1 MADNTPQAVNHGPIS
16 RAGHALG
23 EASERGLGWGTLG
36 FIAGVGLAAALIAA
50 PFALGWLA
58 SGGSLLGI
66 ELGVSLF
73 GGGTGAG
80 ILTGVVTAPFTWP
93 AAGATLVAS
102 TAIGT
107 GIGAYRGASKSADRT
122 SREQAA
128 YEFESAKAARMAEN
142 RAQFAAMMMGPE
154 QQQPGMA
161 QPGVAYPPEAYGQMP
176 AGYGQPQ
183 VAPTDAQMLPPDGRG
198 GQAEDQDRQA
208 SSNPN
213 IPMNQI
219 AADSVQHTRLTPEMA
234 VAKG

>member
-36 FIAGVGLAAALIAA
+36 FIAGAGLVAALIAA

-58 SGGSLLGI
+58 SG
-66 ELGVSLF
+66 LF
-73 GGGTGAG
+73 GGSTVAGIITGVATAVSISIGTG
-80 ILTGVVTAPFTWP
+80 GVGTA
-93 AAGATLVAS
+93 LVAS

-128 YEFESAKAARMAEN
+128 YEFEAAKAARMAEN

-176 AGYGQPQ
+176 TGYGQPQ